1 MPRKAVLKNAER
13 RIINAP
19 KADYV
24 YLENKGINRSKFF
37 RQAVAALKSGKF
49 EYKR

>member
-24 YLENKGINRSKFF
+24 YLEDKGMNRSKFF
-37 RQAVAALKSGKF
+37 RLAVQAHREGKLKL
-49 EYKR
+49 

>member
-1 MPRKAVLKNAER
+1 MSRKAVLKNA
-13 RIINAP
+13 ILKLVNAP
-19 KADYV
+19 
-24 YLENKGINRSKFF
+24 LEDFEHLDSLGINRSKFF